1 MTSATSFVP
10 VANEV
15 SYEVIV
21 VGAGA
26 SGSPLAARLSE
37 DPNRQVLLLEAG
49 PDYSAIADT
58 PADLRNGHHNSV
70 VDHDWELEYSP
81 TKQRPGQPLPRGRVT
96 GGSSAV
102 NTCIFLR

>member
-26 SGSPLAARLSE
+26 SGSPLASRLSE

-49 PDYSAIADT
+49 PDYSSIADT
-58 PADLRNGHHNSV
+58 PVDLRNGHHNSV

-81 TKQRPGQPLPRGRVT
+81 TEQRLSREEE
-96 GGSSAV
+96 
-102 NTCIFLR
+102 

>member
-26 SGSPLAARLSE
+26 SGSPLASRLSE
-37 DPNRQVLLLEAG
+37 DPNRQVLLLEALRASVG
-49 PDYSAIADT
+49 AERVVVEDFQILSSSHSDPLQCVTVTLPQPRDGAEAASARAHTLSLI
-58 PADLRNGHHNSV
+58 H
-70 VDHDWELEYSP
+70 
-81 TKQRPGQPLPRGRVT
+81 
-96 GGSSAV
+96 
-102 NTCIFLR
+102 I